1 MKRRGKY
8 KKLRKNLFSILIIV
22 VVVTFT
28 VKALSETVPLIGDAA
43 GKAAVISA
51 GLTLPEGGRTLFQ
64 EEIDLSADED
74 TITPDDP
81 LQSAQVSTEQAA
93 PVSETPVVETDS
105 PPTAGI
111 SQAEIDQFPNN
122 NGAVVRKTY
131 TAGTTEDYINIS
143 GNAYVRNMTNLP
155 NQTVI
160 DAVHSRPA
168 FTITADSSEP
178 QVLIMHTHTTESY
191 ALSDRDYYDAN
202 YPSRNLDESRNIVR
216 VGDEITKQ
224 LEAAGIGVIH
234 DKTVHD
240 YPSYNG
246 SYNRSRQ
253 TVEAIL
259 AQYPSIK
266 VVLDIH
272 RDAIET
278 DDGTRYA
285 PVANINGRNAAQIMI
300 ISGCDDGTMN
310 YPNYLQNLAFASAL
324 QQQVEADYPG
334 LTRPASFKYKYYNQ
348 SLTTGSLLIE
358 VGSHANSLDEALYTG
373 YLLGKSL
380 AKTLQGL
387 TG

>member
-1 MKRRGKY
+1 MRRRKKSIRWKKRI
-8 KKLRKNLFSILIIV
+8 FSFAAIAILV
-22 VVVTFT
+22 PFT
-28 VKALSETVPLIGDAA
+28 AEALSETIPIVGEAA

-51 GLTLPEGGRTLFQ
+51 GLALPEGGRTLLQ
-64 EEIDLSADED
+64 EEIDLSPDED
-74 TITPDDP
+74 TIIPDDP
-81 LQSAQVSTEQAA
+81 IKSADASNNESNSPSTNT
-93 PVSETPVVETDS
+93 SDTNT

-111 SQAEIDQFPNN
+111 SQEEIDQYPGN
-122 NGAVVRKTY
+122 NGAVIRKTY
-131 TAGTTEDYINIS
+131 TAGSTENYINIS

-160 DAVHSRPA
+160 DAVHSAPA
-168 FTITADSSEP
+168 FTITSGTEP

-191 ALSDRDYYDAN
+191 ALTDRDYYDIN
-202 YPSRNLDESRNIVR
+202 YPSRNLDQSRNVVR

-234 DKTVHD
+234 DTTVHD

-246 SYNRSRQ
+246 SYDRSKQ
-253 TVEAIL
+253 TVESIL

-272 RDAIET
+272 RDAIESA
-278 DDGTRYA
+278 DGTRYA

-324 QQQVEADYPG
+324 QQQTESDYPT
-334 LTRPASFKYKYYNQ
+334 LTRPISFKYKYYNQ
-348 SLTTGSLLIE
+348 SLTTGSLLVE
-358 VGSHANSLDEALYTG
+358 VGSHANSLDEALYAG
-373 YLLGKSL
+373 YLFGQSL
-380 AKTLQGL
+380 ARTLQGL